1 MDRRRSARVNVQLP
15 VSVWGMDAFGQAFT
29 SPAMVTNL
37 SANGV
42 VVQGVRRRMRIGET
56 IDIRMGNNK
65 GQFRVIWVGDMSEL
79 GLERIGGN
87 SFLPA
92 SDMVQFA
99 QSAATC

>member
-1 MDRRRSARVNVQLP
+1 
-15 VSVWGMDAFGQAFT
+15 
-29 SPAMVTNL
+29 MVTNL

-42 VVQGVRRRMRIGET
+42 VVQGVRRRMRIGES
-56 IDIRMGNNK
+56 IDVRMGNNK

-87 SFLPA
+87 SFLPS